1 MVHSA
6 HIRDPGLPGAPRVRV
21 IGFAMMG
28 GVDVRRKPMK
38 RRGNGEQG
46 TAIESDRRGQ
56 IDS

>member
-1 MVHSA
+1 
-6 HIRDPGLPGAPRVRV
+6 
-21 IGFAMMG
+21 MMG